1 MFFRCTSLKEVKLS
15 NFDTSKIRKMYKC
28 FSFCSSLKELD
39 LSNFKISTT
48 ADRDNM
54 FEGCPT
60 EFIDKINLKIKII

>member
-1 MFFRCTSLKEVKLS
+1 
-15 NFDTSKIRKMYKC
+15 MYKC